1 MPKNMA
7 SRGGVVGGGGGGA
20 GKKIL
25 AVKGWSPKEL
35 FQVLQ

>member
-7 SRGGVVGGGGGGA
+7 SRGGLVGGGG

-25 AVKGWSPKEL
+25 AVKGWSPKEI

>member
-7 SRGGVVGGGGGGA
+7 SRGGLVGGGGAG

-25 AVKGWSPKEL
+25 AVKGWSSKEI

>member
-7 SRGGVVGGGGGGA
+7 SRGGLVGGGGGG

-25 AVKGWSPKEL
+25 AVKGWSPKEI

>member
-7 SRGGVVGGGGGGA
+7 SRGGLVGGGGGG